1 MANKHEARE
10 SGTKPAV
17 CARSE
22 PDTTR
27 FYAGPG
33 RPGTNKRA
41 GLGQETRHV
50 GLARHDPFTSKPVF
64 YTKMCL
70 PARIARFSTHFF
82 CAKWAGSARLGP
94 LQAGLGQEIEPAC
107 LDGPTQFSNR
117 AWRAGPKT
125 GQASPGSSRAGRPV
139 WPSLVVGP
147 QNIRLHMPSY
157 C

>member
-50 GLARHDPFTSKPVF
+50 GLARHEAFTSKPVF

-70 PARIARFSTHFF
+70 PACIARFSTRFF
-82 CAKWAGSARLGP
+82 CAKRAGPARLGP
-94 LQAGLGQEIEPAC
+94 L
-107 LDGPTQFSNR
+107 
-117 AWRAGPKT
+117 RAGSDRKL
-125 GQASPGSSRAGRPV
+125 SPHA
-139 WPSLVVGP
+139 
-147 QNIRLHMPSY
+147 
-157 C
+157 